1 MKKFIAALL
10 GMAVMSA
17 PFAHDFGRP
26 HHPYEPHPH
35 HGMRHPGPHHHG
47 HHPHMPPPPR
57 HRVVVHEHYHGS
69 HVADAII
76 IGSAIVTAAAILS
89 D

>member
-1 MKKFIAALL
+1 
-10 GMAVMSA
+10 
-17 PFAHDFGRP
+17 
-26 HHPYEPHPH
+26 
-35 HGMRHPGPHHHG
+35 MRHPGPHHHG